1 MSGPVGGTEQEV
13 ILTIVVPLTPSC
25 IFKEAV
31 ASGSKAAGSEVS
43 ELIPQPLPGQ
53 GGQRGRSFESLGLG
67 TPGVR
72 PESSR
77 WRYGAGAGGRVAQRS
92 PGRER
97 RSGRGLPLPADAAA
111 AGIFLSLYPDS
122 APQTVPGRLW
132 FPSRPSIS
140 RELGTFPPAPSPS
153 TFQGEFNSRIA
164 SPHWPVAPWPRPRR
178 PLPVAS
184 GTSR

>member
-31 ASGSKAAGSEVS
+31 ASGSKATGSEVS

-53 GGQRGRSFESLGLG
+53 AGQRGRSLRASASARQACGR
-67 TPGVR
+67 R
-72 PESSR
+72 P
-77 WRYGAGAGGRVAQRS
+77 AGGAMEPAQAGVCQRS

-97 RSGRGLPLPADAAA
+97 RSGRGLPLPGEAAT
-111 AGIFLSLYPDS
+111 AGIFLSLCPDS

-132 FPSRPSIS
+132 FPSRPSIA
-140 RELGTFPPAPSPS
+140 RELGTLPPAPAPS
-153 TFQGEFNSRIA
+153 TFQGGFNSRIA

-178 PLPVAS
+178 PPPVSS